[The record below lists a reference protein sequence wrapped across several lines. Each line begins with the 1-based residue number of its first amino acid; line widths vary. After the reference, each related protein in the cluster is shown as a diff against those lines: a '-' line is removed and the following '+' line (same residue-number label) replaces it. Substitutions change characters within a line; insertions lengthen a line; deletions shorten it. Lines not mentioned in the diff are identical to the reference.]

1 MDIERIQYT
10 YHCFRRAQADNLGRG
25 FKMPKNFE
33 DHLGKM
39 SEANKEKLIKASN
52 YFLTKWSNIDQY
64 RYFVCG
70 FKLFKKSFSYMKF
83 LDERILNYY
92 ITLDKNKKRETTNI
106 KKDLVESAKY
116 VKKWIND
123 YGKTLYDYI
132 QIEDKENGRKL
143 AVTDYI
149 KGKIDTSFFIWLITK
164 GLILTDTDRG
174 YLPYANEFGETYR
187 NIIFEIK
194 NMTSF
199 MNALEDKINEKI

>member
-1 MDIERIQYT
+1 
-10 YHCFRRAQADNLGRG
+10 
-25 FKMPKNFE
+25 
-33 DHLGKM
+33 
-39 SEANKEKLIKASN
+39 
-52 YFLTKWSNIDQY
+52 
-64 RYFVCG
+64 
-70 FKLFKKSFSYMKF
+70 MKF

-116 VKKWIND
+116 VKKWVND
-123 YGKTLYDYI
+123 YDKTLYDYI

-149 KGKIDTSFFIWLITK
+149 KGKIDTSLFIWLITK

-187 NIIFEIK
+187 KIIFEIK